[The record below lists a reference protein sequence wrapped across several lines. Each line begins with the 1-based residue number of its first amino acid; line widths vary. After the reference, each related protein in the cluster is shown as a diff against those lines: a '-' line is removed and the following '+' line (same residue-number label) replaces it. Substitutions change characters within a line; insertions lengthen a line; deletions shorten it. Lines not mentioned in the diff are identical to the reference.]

1 VIVLIIYGSLYPWH
15 FVPTLLA
22 ANPFRILI
30 QSWPG
35 QPFTFFIRDVVLNIV
50 LYIPLGFAASLALR
64 KTGPP
69 GFAIYGPVLLAAGLS
84 VAIELTQLFVPS
96 RNTSMIDV
104 LNNVLGSCLGVVVG
118 LLYNISGHRGRRR
131 PGEALSDHGAVFLAI
146 CWAIWLV
153 FPGIPLIGF
162 YEPRRKFGLL
172 LHANWFDPLPLVTE
186 AAGFFA
192 AAWLITRAGIRLPR
206 PWLFAMLLIIPA
218 QIFIAGRQPKPAEM
232 IGAAAGL
239 ALFAA
244 LERPSGPVR
253 TEAWVFLLV
262 LILSGLAP
270 FKFSS
275 EAKGFD
281 WIPFD
286 TTLTGEWQSAA
297 VTLTKKIFYYGA
309 AVWLLKA
316 SGMRLWRSVSIVA
329 AVLAVIEVIQTRLPG
344 RFAEITDPLLAIMIG
359 FVLSKI

>member
-1 VIVLIIYGSLYPWH
+1 MAFRADAPGGKPLQDPYSVLAWAAVYVLYPGRRAEYRSVH
-15 FVPTLLA
+15 SARIRGKSRLTENRA
-22 ANPFRILI
+22 ARLCDIW
-30 QSWPG
+30 SG
-35 QPFTFFIRDVVLNIV
+35 
-50 LYIPLGFAASLALR
+50 AAGSGALR
-64 KTGPP
+64 GNRADTALC
-69 GFAIYGPVLLAAGLS
+69 AIAKHEHDRCVEQCSWIMSWSGGRSAVQHIRTSRAAEARRSIVRPRG
-84 VAIELTQLFVPS
+84 
-96 RNTSMIDV
+96 
-104 LNNVLGSCLGVVVG
+104 G
-118 LLYNISGHRGRRR
+118 ISGDLLGHMAG
-131 PGEALSDHGAVFLAI
+131 V
-146 CWAIWLV
+146 
-153 FPGIPLIGF
+153 